1 MTNVEIRYIETQLE
15 RACPLPADH
24 EAIGQISIQIHT
36 QMGKT
41 NFLNITP
48 RQLGLIEEILLGV
61 TK

>member
-1 MTNVEIRYIETQLE
+1 MTPADIRYVEAQLE

-41 NFLNITP
+41 NYLNITS